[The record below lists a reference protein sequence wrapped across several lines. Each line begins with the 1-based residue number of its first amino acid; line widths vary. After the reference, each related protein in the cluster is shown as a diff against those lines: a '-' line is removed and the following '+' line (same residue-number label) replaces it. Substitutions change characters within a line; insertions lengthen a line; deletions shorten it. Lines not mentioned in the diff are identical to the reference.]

1 MEPDMEKKE
10 KKTYDMTSG
19 PLLGKLIAFSLPLAL
34 SGILQLLFNA
44 TDLIV
49 IGQFSETSSESLAA
63 VSSNN
68 ALINLIVNVAIGLS
82 VGSNVVMAQAIGAKE
97 YDKAQR
103 TVHTS
108 VFIAVILGFIIG
120 IVGFF
125 CARVFLEWMNTD
137 PVVVDKAEIYLRI
150 YFLGSPANIVYN
162 FGAAILRAK
171 GDTKRPLLFLAISG
185 VLNAGLNMILV
196 IFAKMD
202 VAGVAL
208 ATIVAQYVSAVLV
221 ITTLLREKDCC
232 RLFIKKLRIHGAEL
246 KSIIRIGLPS
256 GILSSFF
263 SVANVIIQTSINGF
277 GYKLMA
283 GNSAGSSLEGFVYTS
298 MNAVSNAAV
307 TFTGQNYG
315 AKKLDRIKKVMWL
328 CASITIVV
336 SLVMGGILLGFGN
349 FFASLYSKD
358 PEVISYAVDRMKVI
372 LPVYF
377 ICGIVEVLVGGM
389 RGMGYSVSPMIPS
402 FLSVCAYRIIWVYTI
417 CQSIKTPQMLYL
429 SYPISWTIN
438 FLMDIAMFVF
448 VFRKAKKKNEISIAE
463 FAGETPDENSAK
475 IEIAAY
481 ETVVEEKVENNED

>member
-1 MEPDMEKKE
+1 MEKNE

-19 PLLGKLIAFSLPLAL
+19 PLLGKLIEFSLPLAL

-68 ALINLIVNVAIGLS
+68 ALINLIINVAIGLS

-108 VFIAVILGFIIG
+108 VLVALIFGFFIG
-120 IVGFF
+120 IIGFF
-125 CARVFLEWMNTD
+125 CARIFLEWMNTD
-137 PVVVDKAEIYLRI
+137 PVVIDKAEIYLRI

-221 ITTLLREKDCC
+221 IITLLKEKDCC
-232 RLFIKKLRIHGAEL
+232 RLFVKKLRIHKAEL
-246 KSIIRIGLPS
+246 ISIIRIGLPS

-315 AKKLDRIKKVMWL
+315 AKKLDRIKKIMWL
-328 CASITIVV
+328 CSAITIVISV
-336 SLVMGGILLGFGN
+336 VMGGILLGFGD

-358 PEVISYAVDRMKVI
+358 PEVIEYAVNRMKII

-389 RGMGYSVSPMIPS
+389 RGMGYSISPMIPS

-417 CQSIKTPQMLYL
+417 CQSINTPQMLYL
-429 SYPISWTIN
+429 SYPISWAIN
-438 FLMDIAMFVF
+438 FLMDIVMFVII
-448 VFRKAKKKNEISIAE
+448 FRKVKKKDETSLAE
-463 FAGETPDENSAK
+463 FAAEQTT
-475 IEIAAY
+475 
-481 ETVVEEKVENNED
+481 TVVAEKTEPEENENKNY

>member
-1 MEPDMEKKE
+1 MEKNE

-68 ALINLIVNVAIGLS
+68 ALINLIINVAIGLS

-108 VFIAVILGFIIG
+108 VSVAVILGFIIG
-120 IVGFF
+120 IIGFF
-125 CARVFLEWMNTD
+125 CARIFLEWMNTD
-137 PVVVDKAEIYLRI
+137 PVVIDKAEIYLRI
-150 YFLGSPANIVYN
+150 FFLGSPANIVYN

-171 GDTKRPLLFLAISG
+171 GDTKRPLLFLAIAG

-221 ITTLLREKDCC
+221 IITLLKEKDCC

-315 AKKLDRIKKVMWL
+315 AKKTDRIKKVMWL
-328 CASITIVV
+328 CSAITIVISV
-336 SLVMGGILLGFGN
+336 VMGGILLCFGD

-358 PEVISYAVDRMKVI
+358 PEVIGFAVNRMKII

-389 RGMGYSVSPMIPS
+389 RGMGYSISPMIPS

-417 CQSIKTPQMLYL
+417 CQSINTPQMLYL
-429 SYPISWTIN
+429 SYPISWAIN
-438 FLMDIAMFVF
+438 FLMDIVMFIVI
-448 VFRKAKKKNEISIAE
+448 FRKVKKKDATGITELACETSADVPAE
-463 FAGETPDENSAK
+463 QTPTAVAEKTEPTENGNK
-475 IEIAAY
+475 
-481 ETVVEEKVENNED
+481 ND

>member
-1 MEPDMEKKE
+1 MEKNE

-68 ALINLIVNVAIGLS
+68 ALINLIINVAIGLS

-108 VFIAVILGFIIG
+108 VSVAVILGFIIG
-120 IVGFF
+120 IIGFF
-125 CARVFLEWMNTD
+125 CARIFLEWMNTD
-137 PVVVDKAEIYLRI
+137 PVVIDKAEIYLRI

-171 GDTKRPLLFLAISG
+171 GDTKRPLLFLAIAG
-185 VLNAGLNMILV
+185 ILNAGLNMILV

-221 ITTLLREKDCC
+221 IITLLKEKDCC

-315 AKKLDRIKKVMWL
+315 AKKTDRIKKVMWL
-328 CASITIVV
+328 CSAITIVISV
-336 SLVMGGILLGFGN
+336 VMGGILLCFGD

-358 PEVISYAVDRMKVI
+358 PEVIGFAVNRMKII

-402 FLSVCAYRIIWVYTI
+402 FLSVCTYRIIWVYTI
-417 CQSIKTPQMLYL
+417 CQSINTPQMLYL
-429 SYPISWTIN
+429 SYPISWAIN
-438 FLMDIAMFVF
+438 FLMDIVMFIVI
-448 VFRKAKKKNEISIAE
+448 FRKVNKK
-463 FAGETPDENSAK
+463 GETGVAELECETSADVTAEQTPTAVAEKTEPTENGNK
-475 IEIAAY
+475 
-481 ETVVEEKVENNED
+481 ND